1 MNARNLPIRDI
12 ALLVTD
18 DPDLQSEMAE
28 ALEAMGCEIVVA
40 IDHRSA
46 VARIHEHA
54 PQLICVDLALPR
66 DSGFDLCEFVRSD
79 PKRVSVQI
87 LVISDRDTPEDM
99 ADAEEAGAN
108 AFLRKPFPMQ
118 QLGDYVAAMR
128 ERRPPVSS
136 TIRALAPSTYPPSR

>member
-1 MNARNLPIRDI
+1 MDAPNPLIRDT

-18 DPDLQSEMAE
+18 DPELQAEMAE
-28 ALEAMGCEIVVA
+28 ALEAMAWEIVVA

-46 VARIHEHA
+46 VARIREHA

-79 PKRVSVQI
+79 ASRQSVQI
-87 LVISDRDTPEDM
+87 LVMSDRDTPEDM

-108 AFLRKPFPMQ
+108 AFLRKPFSMHL
-118 QLGDYVAAMR
+118 LGRYVEAMR
-128 ERRPPVSS
+128 RRRPSS
-136 TIRALAPSTYPPSR
+136 QTTIRALAPSTYPPPR

>member
-1 MNARNLPIRDI
+1 MDARHTLSRDT

-18 DPDLQSEMAE
+18 DPELQTEMAA

-46 VARIHEHA
+46 VLRIREHA

-79 PKRVSVQI
+79 PSRVSVQI
-87 LVISDRDTPEDM
+87 LVMSDRDTPEDM

-108 AFLRKPFPMQ
+108 AFLRKPFPMDV
-118 QLGDYVAAMR
+118 LGRYVAAMR
-128 ERRPPVSS
+128 ERHAPSLT
-136 TIRALAPSTYPPSR
+136 TIRVLAPSTYPPPR

>member
-1 MNARNLPIRDI
+1 MNARNLPSRDT

-18 DPDLQSEMAE
+18 DPDLQAEMA
-28 ALEAMGCEIVVA
+28 AVLEAMGCEIVVA

-46 VARIHEHA
+46 VARIRESA

-79 PKRVSVQI
+79 PSRVSVQI

-108 AFLRKPFPMQ
+108 AFLRKPFSMHV
-118 QLGDYVAAMR
+118 LERYVAAMR
-128 ERRPPVSS
+128 GRRPSS
-136 TIRALAPSTYPPSR
+136 QTTIRALAPSTYPPPR